1 MWIFEIP
8 GLSQFLRFMAS
19 PSFFNNLN
27 IIDLV
32 VGVILYF
39 LVDPPKY
46 FPSGWTFFYM
56 KDQYKKHFKTLP
68 ARLGVFLMHSPS
80 FLIFTYNI
88 FFFPNGNPYSLP
100 AITFMVMSFYRAFIY
115 PFFRTKYASKIPI
128 RTILLYAII
137 NANIAINSSISII
150 FTPSSFGPTGR
161 IVITVLFSI
170 CAIITI
176 IHDWIICRQRK
187 PDIKKEN
194 TTKKSIAGTNKPKI
208 QSINIGGYTLDHVNT
223 FFFKSVTCPQ
233 YEFTFYMWCVWSFFI
248 GSVSQA
254 LASLFLL
261 AYLTISRADG
271 VHGVM
276 CAICRPYAFM
286 GRKPIFP
293 FMTDSK
299 VFYRILSRF

>member
-1 MWIFEIP
+1 M
-8 GLSQFLRFMAS
+8 GLSEINNKLLRFMAS

-27 IIDLV
+27 IVDLIIGV
-32 VGVILYF
+32 VLYF

-68 ARLGVFLMHSPS
+68 AKLGVFLMHLPSP
-80 FLIFTYNI
+80 LIFAYNV
-88 FFFPNGNPYSLP
+88 FFFPNGDPYSLP
-100 AITFMVMSFYRAFIY
+100 SITFLTMAIYRAFIY
-115 PFFRTKYASKIPI
+115 PFFRTKYASRIPI
-128 RTILLYAII
+128 RTVILYAAI
-137 NANIAINSSISII
+137 NANIAFNSSISII
-150 FTPSSFGPTGR
+150 FTPSFFGRNGR
-161 IVITVLFSI
+161 IIITVLFSI
-170 CAIITI
+170 CAVLNI
-176 IHDWIICRQRK
+176 IHDWIICRARK
-187 PDIKKEN
+187 EDKKIEN
-194 TTKKSIAGTNKPKI
+194 TTKKTIAGTNKPKV
-208 QSINIGGYTLDHVNT
+208 QNLNIGGYSLDHINT
-223 FFFKSVTCPQ
+223 LLFKSVTCPQ
-233 YEFTFYMWCVWSFFI
+233 YEMTFFMWCIWSFFI

-271 VHGVM
+271 VHAVM
-276 CAICRPYAFM
+276 CGICRPYAFM